1 MASFLF
7 VIAFLILTFQ
17 GPRSQHKQIF
27 ASASF
32 QTFSSWN
39 DTEGVR
45 PDNAAD
51 REPDVLGDET
61 CDDLKE
67 VYKRGFLTKK
77 QRKSYCLRKCKF
89 LTISCEV
96 VEENTTRRAMYS
108 KVLNWTE
115 RFIEGKVVFD
125 DDVEIAPEIMVI
137 WQELWGRHWVVLLAF
152 IPILLN
158 QYKYYNW
165 PFAVFWGAIF
175 ILFNM
180 LGLGTS
186 IGAFHNVAIAV
197 ICMVFPA
204 NSASLGETILAC
216 VFINFILCFAFVQD
230 YALQIFFL
238 ATGLVGYFCYLH
250 WTFFVRRHSSG
261 AGIFVIMTQ
270 VAVLHEQLNHMREQ
284 YSLDSFLDV
293 GMQTFFNAV
302 LPGGKYR
309 FFGKNAAVI
318 AAKLVTHLDVSGNRF
333 AQFMIFFVVEIGMFF
348 AFRSCLGAFYIH
360 SLRYRT
366 DSKSLWYGLIVYMV
380 DFWGPIRTVYR
391 IILKY
396 EEPNF
401 RRSMYAACGVLMLA
415 AEFES
420 AMGVF
425 WFRLLATI
433 VDKCFIQSTYGKQT
447 HYLMM
452 GMDFMQASFPQDNA
466 TSWCS
471 LNAVNGIARRTD
483 RMHVRRDD
491 GNIRGMGVVVRNKGM
506 NQLYSVHHVVEGAK
520 SIVFQESDI
529 PLGFKPVNDAVDPM
543 MAVVLGDEPAEEID
557 LLRED
562 EASLVEQVMFINVIV
577 DRKGD
582 VVDKALCIVPNFRFS
597 DGHLRATIC
606 LKKGDSGGPAIAWL
620 PDGELRL
627 CGCVSRGDTDRAC
640 GNIVSVSFLSIA
652 VKHCKAIADFNKI
665 RRGVSKRHCP
675 FTALNVCLMENRDTL
690 FEIAQLDFEYEY
702 KGFVDVNKL
711 EEALLEASCLGEGTE
726 RNSDEGQAQNNGND
740 DRENDHDDDYDAGPR
755 RKRGRQ
761 NARRRN
767 KDKAARKRGHFA
779 EILEEVLTCLRKAY
793 GTVVAQE
800 VFAAIMDGRDIPEL
814 FGPDRFVVTKD
825 GRIVVVKQD

>member
-1 MASFLF
+1 MASFLIF
-7 VIAFLILTFQ
+7 IAFLILTFQ
-17 GPRSQHKQIF
+17 GPWSQHKQGF

-32 QTFSSWN
+32 PAFSSWN
-39 DTEGVR
+39 DTEDVK
-45 PDNAAD
+45 PDNVAD
-51 REPDVLGDET
+51 GEPDVLEDGT

-67 VYKRGFLTKK
+67 VYKKGFLTKK
-77 QRKSYCLRKCKF
+77 QRRNYCLRKCKF
-89 LTISCEV
+89 LTISCEI
-96 VEENTTRRAMYS
+96 VEKDTTRSAIYS
-108 KVLNWTE
+108 KVSNWTE
-115 RFIEGKVVFD
+115 RFIEGKAVFD
-125 DDVEIAPEIMVI
+125 DDVEIAPEIVVI

-165 PFAVFWGAIF
+165 PFAVFWSVIF
-175 ILFNM
+175 ILFNS

-197 ICMVFPA
+197 ICMAFPA
-204 NSASLGETILAC
+204 NSSSLGETILAC

-238 ATGLVGYFCYLH
+238 VTGLVGYFCYLH

-270 VAVLHEQLNHMREQ
+270 TAVLHEQLNHMREQ

-318 AAKLVTHLDVSGNRF
+318 AAKLVKHLDVSGDRF
-333 AQFMIFFVVEIGMFF
+333 AQFMTFFVVQIGMFF

-366 DSKSLWYGLIVYMV
+366 DSKSLWYGLVVYMV
-380 DFWGPIRTVYR
+380 DFWGPLQTVYR

-401 RRSMYAACGVLMLA
+401 RRSMYAACGVLMLVS
-415 AEFES
+415 EFES
-420 AMGVF
+420 AIGVF

-433 VDKCFIQSTYGKQT
+433 VDKCFIESTYGRQT
-447 HYLMM
+447 HYLTM
-452 GMDFMQASFPQDNA
+452 GMNFMQASFPQDNA

-471 LNAVNGIARRTD
+471 LNALNGIAKRTD

-491 GNIRGMGVVVRNKGM
+491 GNIRGMVVVIHNNGM
-506 NQLYSVHHVVEGAK
+506 NQLYSVHHVVDGAK
-520 SIVFQESDI
+520 SITFQKSDI

-543 MAVVLGDEPAEEID
+543 MVVVLGDEPAEEIE

-577 DRKGD
+577 DHMGD
-582 VVDKALCIVPNFRFS
+582 VVDRTLCVVPDFRFT

-606 LKKGDSGGPAIAWL
+606 LKQGDSGGPAIAWL
-620 PDGELRL
+620 PNGELRL

-640 GNIVSVSFLSIA
+640 GNISSVPFVSMLVA
-652 VKHCKAIADFNKI
+652 ARNAIVGFNKI
-665 RRGVSKRHCP
+665 RQGVPGRHCP
-675 FTALNVCLMENRDTL
+675 FAALNSCLMENRDRL
-690 FEIAQLDFEYEY
+690 FEIAELDFEYEY
-702 KGFVDVNKL
+702 KGFVDMDKL

-726 RNSDEGQAQNNGND
+726 RNSDEGQARNDGND
-740 DRENDHDDDYDAGPR
+740 DRENDYDDDHGAGPR
-755 RKRGRQ
+755 EAWPSG
-761 NARRRN
+761 
-767 KDKAARKRGHFA
+767 
-779 EILEEVLTCLRKAY
+779 CS
-793 GTVVAQE
+793 
-800 VFAAIMDGRDIPEL
+800 PS
-814 FGPDRFVVTKD
+814 
-825 GRIVVVKQD
+825 

>member
-1 MASFLF
+1 MASFLII
-7 VIAFLILTFQ
+7 IAFLILTFQ
-17 GPRSQHKQIF
+17 DPWSQHKQGF

-32 QTFSSWN
+32 PAFSSWN
-39 DTEGVR
+39 DTEDVK

-51 REPDVLGDET
+51 GEPDVLEDET

-67 VYKRGFLTKK
+67 VYKKGFLTKK
-77 QRKSYCLRKCKF
+77 QRRSYCLRQCKF

-96 VEENTTRRAMYS
+96 VEKDTTKSAMYS
-108 KVLNWTE
+108 KVSNWTE
-115 RFIEGKVVFD
+115 RFIEGKAVFD
-125 DDVEIAPEIMVI
+125 DDVEIAPEIVVI

-165 PFAVFWGAIF
+165 PFAVFWSVIF
-175 ILFNM
+175 ILFNS

-197 ICMVFPA
+197 ICMAFPA
-204 NSASLGETILAC
+204 NSSSLGETILAC

-238 ATGLVGYFCYLH
+238 VTGLVGYFCYLH

-270 VAVLHEQLNHMREQ
+270 IAVLHEQLNHMREQ

-318 AAKLVTHLDVSGNRF
+318 AAKLVNHLDVSGDRF
-333 AQFMIFFVVEIGMFF
+333 AQFMAFFVVEIGMFF

-366 DSKSLWYGLIVYMV
+366 DSKSLWYGLVVYMV
-380 DFWGPIRTVYR
+380 DFWGPLQTVYR

-401 RRSMYAACGVLMLA
+401 RRSMYAACGVLMLVS
-415 AEFES
+415 EFES
-420 AMGVF
+420 AIGVF

-433 VDKCFIQSTYGKQT
+433 VDKCFIQSTYGRQT
-447 HYLMM
+447 HYLTM
-452 GMDFMQASFPQDNA
+452 GMNFMQASFPQDNA

-471 LNAVNGIARRTD
+471 LNALNGIAKRTD
-483 RMHVRRDD
+483 RMHVKRDD
-491 GNIRGMGVVVRNKGM
+491 GNVRGMGVVIRNKGM

-520 SIVFQESDI
+520 SITFQESNI

-543 MAVVLGDEPAEEID
+543 MVVVLEDEPAEEIE
-557 LLRED
+557 LLRAD
-562 EASLVEQVMFINVIV
+562 EASLVEQILFINVIV
-577 DRKGD
+577 DENGD
-582 VVDKALCIVPNFRFS
+582 AVDKTLCVVPNFKFT

-606 LKKGDSGGPAIAWL
+606 LRKGDSGGPAIAWL
-620 PDGELRL
+620 PNGELRL
-627 CGCVSRGDTDRAC
+627 CGCVSRGDTDPDC
-640 GNIVSVSFLSIA
+640 GNISSVPFLSAI
-652 VKHCKAIADFNKI
+652 VMQLKAIVDFNKN
-665 RRGVSKRHCP
+665 RQGVHGRFCP
-675 FTALNVCLMENRDTL
+675 FASVNDCLMENRDAL
-690 FEIAQLDFEYEY
+690 FEIAELDFEYEY
-702 KGFVDVNKL
+702 KGFVDMNEL

-726 RNSDEGQAQNNGND
+726 RNSDEGQARNDGND
-740 DRENDHDDDYDAGPR
+740 DRENDYDDDHGAGPR

-761 NARRRN
+761 DTRRRN
-767 KDKAARKRGHFA
+767 KDKAARKRGQYA

-793 GTVVAQE
+793 GTEVAQE
-800 VFAAIMDGRDIPEL
+800 VFTAIMDGSDIPKL
-814 FGPDRFVVTKD
+814 RGPERFVVTKD